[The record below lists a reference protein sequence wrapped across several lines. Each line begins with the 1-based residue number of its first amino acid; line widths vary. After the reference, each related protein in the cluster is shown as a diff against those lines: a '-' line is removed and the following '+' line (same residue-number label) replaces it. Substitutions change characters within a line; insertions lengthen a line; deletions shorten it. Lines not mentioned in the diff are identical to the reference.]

1 MKKISIII
9 PIYKEEKNIFE
20 LTNKIR
26 KSLKS
31 IKYEIIFVD
40 DNSNDDTKEILIKL
54 KKKYKYFNF
63 IIRKKKRSNSILF

>member
-40 DNSNDDTKEILIKL
+40 DNSNDGSKEILYRL
-54 KKKYKYFNF
+54 KKKTH
-63 IIRKKKRSNSILF
+63 LF